1 MKFEFNFPLFP
12 TSSNKSLYV
21 SCAAAITH
29 KKTVEYNFTV
39 AGSDLKLGL
48 ATAPVLFAARQY
60 PHLNDLIQRRFVQQ
74 GDVEQAFQLVVDSDG
89 LVKTKNLAQKH
100 IAEAVKALET
110 LTDSKYKQGL
120 VTICDKV
127 LNRLK

>member
-1 MKFEFNFPLFP
+1 MF
-12 TSSNKSLYV
+12 
-21 SCAAAITH
+21 
-29 KKTVEYNFTV
+29 V

-60 PHLNDLIQRRFVQQ
+60 PHLNDLIQRRFVEQ
-74 GDVEQAFQLVVDSDG
+74 GDVEKAFQLVVDSEG

-100 IAEAVKALET
+100 VAEAVKALQT
-110 LTDSKYKQGL
+110 LSESKYKQGL
-120 VTICDKV
+120 ITICDKV